1 MIKRIINRYKAK
13 KEHKNRIINPLYNL
27 NFNLFVDTVK
37 SVNKQVLLNELI
49 ESTGID
55 SNDIIAILTLDKAI
69 EDGKALGM
77 ITELYNKSET
87 YIGE

>member
-1 MIKRIINRYKAK
+1 MLKTLLNRYKAK
-13 KEHKNRIINPLYNL
+13 KDHKQRITNPLYNL

-77 ITELYNKSET
+77 VTEFYTKSET
-87 YIGE
+87 YNQ